1 MTLRPESSPGSRG
14 FSRIFGLLGG
24 LFVLTLGFG
33 SIGCVA
39 AQKQVKTPRYT
50 LAHPDYWEI
59 KSVGM
64 KDGEPTTVIIKNYG
78 SAIIDEGSGA
88 MEQREANYE
97 SVQADVEVRVY
108 TWPEPAGAGNASEDA
123 AQMLQNDPAL
133 ELGGHLRVPEQPPE
147 CNVLKKKYT
156 IAGEKVEP
164 FDVVKRPGWRTIL
177 LGGKKQ
183 GVLLGVVA
191 RVPFEQDMGR
201 YCHNLSNMQVQL
213 QNLLDGL
220 VVVGGGSTGPPG
232 QSTGTSPA
240 TPQQPAAPPPAAPP
254 AS

>member
-1 MTLRPESSPGSRG
+1 MTLRLAKSILS
-14 FSRIFGLLGG
+14 
-24 LFVLTLGFG
+24 LFVLLFGFG
-33 SIGCVA
+33 SIGCVT

-64 KDGEPTTVIIKNYG
+64 KDGDPTTVIIKNYG

-88 MEQREANYE
+88 MEQRQANYE
-97 SVQADVEVRVY
+97 AVQADVEVRVY
-108 TWPEPAGAGNASEDA
+108 AWPEPAGAGNASDDA
-123 AQMLQNDPAL
+123 AQMLQSDPAL
-133 ELGGHLRVPEQPPE
+133 ELAKHLRVPEQPPE

-156 IAGEKVEP
+156 IVGEQVEP
-164 FDVVKRPGWRTIL
+164 YDVVSRPGWRTIL

-191 RVPFEQDMGR
+191 RVPYEQDIGR
-201 YCHNLSNMQVQL
+201 YCHNLSNMQVML

-220 VVVGGGSTGPPG
+220 VLVGGSTGPPG
-232 QSTGTSPA
+232 QSAGAPPA
-240 TPQQPAAPPPAAPP
+240 PPPSAPPAAPP
-254 AS
+254 TS